1 MNTSQYSYALL
12 QLIMVRELCNS
23 SICNNIFYIKIPFSK
38 KGLHINVEAG
48 FQSLKSTIAETGMG
62 VTSRP

>member
-1 MNTSQYSYALL
+1 MKQPYLDFKTPMSDALSF
-12 QLIMVRELCNS
+12 RG
-23 SICNNIFYIKIPFSK
+23 IKVF
-38 KGLHINVEAG
+38 LDHIDVEVG